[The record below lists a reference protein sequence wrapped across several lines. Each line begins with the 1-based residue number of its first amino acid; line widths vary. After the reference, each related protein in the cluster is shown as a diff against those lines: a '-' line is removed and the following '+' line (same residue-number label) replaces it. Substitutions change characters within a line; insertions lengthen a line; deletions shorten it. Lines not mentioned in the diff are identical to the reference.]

1 MVKRIGILGGTFDP
15 VHIGH
20 LRSAIE
26 VLEGCELDEVR
37 LIPGAIPPHRATP
50 MVGAQQRLDM
60 VRLAVE
66 GVAGLSVDNRE
77 LKREGPSWTIDTLLS
92 LRQELPAD
100 AQLYFILG
108 QDAFAG
114 LPKWHRWQELLQH
127 CHLLVLQRP
136 HLPVQ
141 LPAELQLLLQ
151 QVQVAKPSL
160 LQGPA
165 GQIAMLE
172 QPPLPVSAT
181 ALRKACAEGRD
192 LRFLVPD
199 AVRQYIQHHGLY
211 AAIQSN

>member
-1 MVKRIGILGGTFDP
+1 MAKKIGILGGTFDP

-26 VLEGCELDEVR
+26 VLEGCALDEVR
-37 LIPGAIPPHRATP
+37 LIPGAVPPHRATP

-66 GVAGLSVDNRE
+66 GVTGLSVDDRE
-77 LKREGPSWTIDTLLS
+77 LRREGPSWTIDTLLS
-92 LRQELPAD
+92 LRQELPAET
-100 AQLYFILG
+100 QLYFILG

-136 HLPVQ
+136 HLPVH
-141 LPAELQLLLQ
+141 LPDELQQLLQ
-151 QVQVAKPSL
+151 QVQVTEPSQ

-172 QPPLPVSAT
+172 QTPLPVAAT
-181 ALRKACAEGRD
+181 ALRQACGEGRD
-192 LRFLVPD
+192 IRYLVPD
-199 AVRQYIQHHGLY
+199 AVHQYIQHHGLY
-211 AAIQSN
+211 AATLTH